1 LGGGRATPARPGRC
15 KRQAFW
21 GGRGHFVMT
30 ARQRLTDALAASA
43 QPIPHTLWLPSKAW
57 ALDGLQA
64 RKPVPCAARRRG
76 ARHNGSLVNPPGR
89 VTQCSGG
96 STKRSVSVVT
106 DDILPNSPLCS
117 VGTAHLPLRCCQGA
131 VGFGPTSS
139 CKYVVL
145 RDQRLSSCL
154 AFNSYSTT

>member
-1 LGGGRATPARPGRC
+1 
-15 KRQAFW
+15 
-21 GGRGHFVMT
+21 MT

-76 ARHNGSLVNPPGR
+76 ARHNGGLVNPLGR

-117 VGTAHLPLRCCQGA
+117 VGFKPTYPYAAAKAQWALGPLRLVNTWFCA
-131 VGFGPTSS
+131 IS
-139 CKYVVL
+139 
-145 RDQRLSSCL
+145 
-154 AFNSYSTT
+154 A